1 MTGLVAMRTQSL
13 FHFTKKLDTLFSIL
27 ENGFWP
33 QYSFEDI
40 HWVSDTDFYGNAMVC
55 FCDIS
60 LSKLD
65 KHTAFYGRYGIGMK
79 RDWGIKKGLNPLLYI
94 SEKSLLSTSLKGL
107 FSNPNEH
114 RNTKFY
120 VMTSLAFTKPL
131 KGKMKVG
138 NEVLEKDF
146 YEECEWRYVDTSHG
160 GILHDEANVKG
171 IERNNQLCRSN
182 ALEFK
187 PGDIRYLLVESESD
201 LTKLVDFIYTKMS
214 HFSADDL
221 KLLTTK
227 IILLKDLKEDI

>member
-1 MTGLVAMRTQSL
+1 MIPQTYILNTSL
-13 FHFTKKLDTLFSIL
+13 LAISNKPLL
-27 ENGFWP
+27 E
-33 QYSFEDI
+33 
-40 HWVSDTDFYGNAMVC
+40 
-55 FCDIS
+55 S
-60 LSKLD
+60 LSFRL
-65 KHTAFYGRYGIGMK
+65 
-79 RDWGIKKGLNPLLYI
+79 
-94 SEKSLLSTSLKGL
+94 
-107 FSNPNEH
+107 
-114 RNTKFY
+114 
-120 VMTSLAFTKPL
+120 
-131 KGKMKVG
+131 G

-171 IERNNQLCRSN
+171 IERNNLLCRSN